1 MTLANGVLNA
11 SRSFQQRERRDP
23 NRTIRYTIDMDREQ
37 HRFLKLF
44 AVHNDVSASVI
55 MRSLGYLLETRL
67 DLATL
72 VMDTIYLGA
81 SANKARKTIRY
92 TIDMEGSQH
101 TFFRLFAAHNETRV
115 STIVRTLLYLLETR
129 MDLAT
134 MVIETIFIETYGDD
148 DEGEDVVEEVDDDTP
163 EIEDQLELQL
173 ELELERCNPDK
184 EPEDDDFPN

>member
-1 MTLANGVLNA
+1 MTLANGVLTA
-11 SRSFQQRERRDP
+11 PRSFKQRERRDP

-55 MRSLGYLLETRL
+55 MRSLGYLLETRH

-72 VMDTIYLGA
+72 VMETIYLGV
-81 SANKARKTIRY
+81 SANKARRTIRY

-115 STIVRTLLYLLETR
+115 STIVRTMLYLLETR

-134 MVIETIFIETYGDD
+134 MVIETIFIETYNEDD
-148 DEGEDVVEEVDDDTP
+148 DGDEVEEIADDEP
-163 EIEDQLELQL
+163 ELEDQLEL
-173 ELELERCNPDK
+173 ELNLQAGTST
-184 EPEDDDFPN
+184 DDDEVLD

>member
-1 MTLANGVLNA
+1 MTLANGVLTA
-11 SRSFQQRERRDP
+11 PRSFKQRERRDP

-55 MRSLGYLLETRL
+55 MRSLGYLLETRH

-72 VMDTIYLGA
+72 VMETIYLGV
-81 SANKARKTIRY
+81 SANKARRTIRY

-115 STIVRTLLYLLETR
+115 STIVRTMLYLLETR

-134 MVIETIFIETYGDD
+134 MVIETIYVETYNEDEDGDEVEEIAD
-148 DEGEDVVEEVDDDTP
+148 DEP
-163 EIEDQLELQL
+163 ESEDQLEL
-173 ELELERCNPDK
+173 ELNLQAGTGA
-184 EPEDDDFPN
+184 DDSEADDNEALD